1 MIYEYICWV
10 FFYSAIGWIYESLLC
25 SVSEKRW
32 INRGFLNGPY
42 CPIYGFGA
50 ILNILILDETKNI
63 FILFYLGAISA
74 CTVEYFTSWLL
85 EKLFQAR
92 WWDYSGHRYNLNGR
106 ISLAGAIVFGTF
118 SVLLV
123 RVIHPEVLH
132 LTETFPDTGILAIT
146 LVILL
151 IFILDCSVT
160 VVNVLGFNKKLR
172 MAEIKLQI
180 TEIRLQLAEIKS
192 MVLKLNLQER
202 RLLRAFPKL
211 KSLLY
216 DDALQLIKEA
226 FKIQSGK
233 TKKIDI
239 QGDE

>member
-1 MIYEYICWV
+1 M
-10 FFYSAIGWIYESLLC
+10 
-25 SVSEKRW
+25 
-32 INRGFLNGPY
+32 
-42 CPIYGFGA
+42 
-50 ILNILILDETKNI
+50 NILILDETKNI

-123 RVIHPEVLH
+123 RLIHPEILH
-132 LTETFPDTGILAIT
+132 ITETLSDKGILTIT

-160 VVNVLGFNKKLR
+160 VIHVLGFNKKLKL
-172 MAEIKLQI
+172 AEIRLQI
-180 TEIRLQLAEIKS
+180 TEIRLQLTEIKS
-192 MVLKLNLQER
+192 MILNLNLQER

-226 FKIQSGK
+226 FKNTIWKDQNN
-233 TKKIDI
+233 
-239 QGDE
+239 